1 MARTINRLE
10 LVKGFIE
17 VAKRH
22 QRSLESGEVGAEPKL
37 AWPFTGNKDQ
47 KLDVDE
53 VQEIFSQLG
62 GDILDDFG
70 NQQRFEVVFRYELED
85 VIVIEAESLEDAK
98 DQAHEFVRDEFDI
111 PLHVGDVD
119 VLEVTE
125 EDA

>member
-70 NQQRFEVVFRYELED
+70 RQQRFEVVFRYELED
-85 VIVIEAESLEDAK
+85 VIVIEADSLEDAK
-98 DQAHEFVRDEFDI
+98 DLADESVRDEHG
-111 PLHVGDVD
+111 LSGYGGDVE

-125 EDA
+125 EDY